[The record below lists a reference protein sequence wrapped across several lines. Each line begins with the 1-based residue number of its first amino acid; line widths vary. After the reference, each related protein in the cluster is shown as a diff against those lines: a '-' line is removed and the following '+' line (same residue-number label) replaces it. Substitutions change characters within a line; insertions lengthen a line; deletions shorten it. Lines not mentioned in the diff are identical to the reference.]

1 MKKSWP
7 RSLVSSKETV
17 LVADTGPLI
26 ALAGIGQL
34 ELLHQLYDAV
44 LVPQP
49 VHDEVLAGGTNLVGL
64 EIYRQTDWLEVVEI
78 EANDPS
84 LLALLDEGEASV
96 IVLAQERRADV
107 VLIDEQKARKVART
121 LYGLKV
127 IGSVRILLKAK
138 QKGLLSDIKSA
149 FTAIRDN
156 GYYLHDSIVDYALR
170 EAGEADST

>member
-1 MKKSWP
+1 MSARKP
-7 RSLVSSKETV
+7 TV
-17 LVADTGPLI
+17 IVADTGPLI

-34 ELLHQLYDAV
+34 ELLRQLYNIV
-44 LVPQP
+44 LIPQP
-49 VHDEVLAGGTNLVGL
+49 VHDEVLAGGASLVGL
-64 EIYRQTDWLEVVEI
+64 ETYQQTEWLEVVEVDV
-78 EANDPS
+78 NDPS

-96 IVLAQERRADV
+96 IVLAQKRKANV

-127 IGSVRILLKAK
+127 IGSVRILLEAK
-138 QKGLLSDIKSA
+138 QRGLLSYVKSA
-149 FTAIRDN
+149 LTAIRDN